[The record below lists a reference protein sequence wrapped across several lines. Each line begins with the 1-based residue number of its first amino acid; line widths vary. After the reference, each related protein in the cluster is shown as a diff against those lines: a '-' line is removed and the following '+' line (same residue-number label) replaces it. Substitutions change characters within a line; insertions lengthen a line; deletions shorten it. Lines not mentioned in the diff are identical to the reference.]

1 MLSNFIILEHAVLAR
16 EKQVL
21 RMRAPMQSENPYSAP
36 QSAAT
41 DETDVSAAPPPGELS
56 VIWTLWLTYGAFYF
70 CRVNISAA
78 VPGLKAPVEEG
89 GLGIGADT
97 VGWILGS
104 LKITYALGQLING
117 QLSEQLPPRKM
128 LAIGMLGS
136 AALCV
141 CFGAGTAAYFLLF
154 VWAINGYFQ
163 SLGWTPCVRVI
174 ANWIPVARRGKVIG
188 IVGTGYQVTAA
199 LSVILAGYS
208 AQLLGWQGAMLVPAG
223 VLAACSIVM
232 FLFLKE
238 HPDDVAAAK
247 EASAKV
253 SKGPKLSFAETAHL
267 TLTNPAL
274 WLLGVSLGMLN
285 ACRYGYSDWGLAHL
299 SEVQE
304 AGLGKSALKISVLPI
319 GAVAGVYLSG
329 WATDRFF
336 GNRRAPVICVLL
348 ALLGVMTL
356 FYDTMVRTSV
366 IGTLLLLVLI
376 GFCTFGPQVLLVGTA
391 PADLARKGT
400 SAAAAG
406 FVNFM
411 GYIGA
416 ALAGDVLTGYLYKNY
431 GWERAIYAWAAAAF
445 IAAIAAGVL
454 WNRRSDGDK

>member
-1 MLSNFIILEHAVLAR
+1 
-16 EKQVL
+16 
-21 RMRAPMQSENPYSAP
+21 MQSENPYQPPTPSVDDAVEDLPAP
-36 QSAAT
+36 RQ
-41 DETDVSAAPPPGELS
+41 GENTL
-56 VIWTLWLTYGAFYF
+56 IWTLWLTYGAFYF

-78 VPGLKAPVEEG
+78 VPGLKAPIEEG
-89 GLGIGADT
+89 GLGLGGETI
-97 VGWILGS
+97 GWILGS

-141 CFGAGTAAYFLLF
+141 LFGAGAGAYFLLF
-154 VWAINGYFQ
+154 VWAMNGYCQ

-174 ANWIPVARRGKVIG
+174 ANWIPVLRRGHVIG
-188 IVGTGYQVTAA
+188 IIGTGYQVTAA

-208 AQLLGWQGAMLVPAG
+208 AQWLGWQGAMYVPAG
-223 VLAACSIVM
+223 VLAACSLVM
-232 FLFLKE
+232 FMFLKE

-247 EASAKV
+247 VATKDVKS
-253 SKGPKLSFAETAHL
+253 SKKLSFSETAYL
-267 TLTNPAL
+267 TVTNPAL
-274 WLLGVSLGMLN
+274 WLLGISLGMLN

-304 AGLGKSALKISVLPI
+304 TGLGKSALKISVLPI

-329 WATDRFF
+329 WVTDRFL
-336 GNRRAPVICVLL
+336 GGRRAPVICVLL

-356 FYDTMVRTSV
+356 FYDLMVRTSV
-366 IGTLLLLVLI
+366 IGTLVMLVLI

-391 PADLARKGT
+391 PADLARQGT

-411 GYIGA
+411 GYVGA
-416 ALAGDVLTGYLYKNY
+416 AFAGDVLTGYLYENY
-431 GWERAIYAWAAAAF
+431 GWEVAIYAWATCAF
-445 IAAIAAGVL
+445 LAAIAAGVL
-454 WNRRSDGDK
+454 WNRRSTSHD

>member
-1 MLSNFIILEHAVLAR
+1 
-16 EKQVL
+16 
-21 RMRAPMQSENPYSAP
+21 MQSEGGDSPVTKAE
-36 QSAAT
+36 QS
-41 DETDVSAAPPPGELS
+41 DDVDRFPPPRTGESS

-70 CRVNISAA
+70 CRVNISAV
-78 VPGLKAPVEEG
+78 VPGLKAPVSEG
-89 GLGIGADT
+89 GLGIGADQI
-97 VGWILGS
+97 GWILGS

-141 CFGAGTAAYFLLF
+141 VFGAGSAAYFLLF
-154 VWAINGYFQ
+154 VWAMNGYCQ
-163 SLGWTPCVRVI
+163 SLGWTPCVRVMT
-174 ANWIPVARRGKVIG
+174 NWIPVARRGKVIG

-208 AQLLGWQGAMLVPAG
+208 AEVLGWRGAMFVPAG

-232 FLFLKE
+232 FVFLRE

-247 EASAKV
+247 TESQTKMA
-253 SKGPKLSFAETAHL
+253 PNNKLSFAETVYL

-274 WLLGVSLGMLN
+274 WLLGISLGMLN

-299 SEVQE
+299 SEVQKT
-304 AGLGKSALKISVLPI
+304 GLTKSALKISVLPI
-319 GAVAGVYLSG
+319 GAVAGVFLSG

-348 ALLGVMTL
+348 VLLGVMTL
-356 FYDTMVRTSV
+356 FYDTMARTSTV
-366 IGTLLLLVLI
+366 GTVVLLVLI

-391 PADLARKGT
+391 PADLAKKGT
-400 SAAAAG
+400 AAAAAG

-411 GYIGA
+411 GYVGA
-416 ALAGDVLTGYLYKNY
+416 ALFGDVLTGYLYKHY
-431 GWERAIYAWAAAAF
+431 GWQVAIYVWAACAF
-445 IAAIAAGVL
+445 TAAIAAGLL
-454 WNRRSDGDK
+454 WNRRSEAELAASS

>member
-1 MLSNFIILEHAVLAR
+1 
-16 EKQVL
+16 
-21 RMRAPMQSENPYSAP
+21 MQSEDSTSENANVDLDHV
-36 QSAAT
+36 AAG
-41 DETDVSAAPPPGELS
+41 SPPPRAGELG

-70 CRVNISAA
+70 CRVNISAV
-78 VPGLKAPVEEG
+78 VPGLKAPLEDG

-128 LAIGMLGS
+128 LAVGMLGS

-154 VWAINGYFQ
+154 VWAMNGYCQ
-163 SLGWTPCVRVI
+163 SLGWTPCVRVM
-174 ANWIPVARRGKVIG
+174 ANWISVARRGKVIG

-208 AQLLGWQGAMLVPAG
+208 AELMGWRGAMFVPAG

-232 FLFLKE
+232 FVFLKE
-238 HPDDVAAAK
+238 HPDDVAAV
-247 EASAKV
+247 ESTSATKV
-253 SKGPKLSFAETAHL
+253 SNTPKLSFSETTYL
-267 TLTNPAL
+267 TLTNPSL

-299 SEVQE
+299 SEVQKS
-304 AGLGKSALKISVLPI
+304 GLGESALKISVLPI
-319 GAVAGVYLSG
+319 GAVAGVFLSG

-336 GNRRAPVICVLL
+336 GSRRAPVICVLL
-348 ALLGVMTL
+348 LLLGVMTL
-356 FYDTMVRTSV
+356 FYDTMVRTSET
-366 IGTLLLLVLI
+366 GTVLLLVLI

-391 PADLARKGT
+391 PTDLARRGT

-411 GYIGA
+411 GYVGA
-416 ALAGDVLTGYLYKNY
+416 ALAGDVMTGYLYENY
-431 GWERAIYAWAAAAF
+431 GWELAIYVWAACAF
-445 IAAIAAGVL
+445 IAAIAAGLL
-454 WNRRSDGDK
+454 WNRSSEHEQ

>member
-1 MLSNFIILEHAVLAR
+1 
-16 EKQVL
+16 
-21 RMRAPMQSENPYSAP
+21 MQSEDSA
-36 QSAAT
+36 SENANVELDHVA
-41 DETDVSAAPPPGELS
+41 VGSPPPRAGELS
-56 VIWTLWLTYGAFYF
+56 VIWTLWITYGAFYF
-70 CRVNISAA
+70 CRVNIAA
-78 VPGLKAPVEEG
+78 VVLPLQTPLEDG
-89 GLGIGADT
+89 GLGIGADM

-128 LAIGMLGS
+128 LAIGMLSS

-154 VWAINGYFQ
+154 VWAMNGYSQ
-163 SLGWTPCVRVI
+163 SLGWTPCVRVM

-208 AQLLGWQGAMLVPAG
+208 AELMGWRGAMFVPAG
-223 VLAACSIVM
+223 VLAMCSIVM
-232 FLFLKE
+232 FVFLKE
-238 HPDDVAAAK
+238 HPDDVATTKSAAVIK
-247 EASAKV
+247 AGNA
-253 SKGPKLSFAETAHL
+253 GKLSFSETTYL
-267 TLTNPAL
+267 TLTNRDL
-274 WLLGVSLGMLN
+274 WLLGISLGMLN

-299 SEVQE
+299 SEVQKS
-304 AGLGKSALKISVLPI
+304 GLGKSALKISVLPI
-319 GAVAGVYLSG
+319 GAVAGVFLSG

-336 GNRRAPVICVLL
+336 GSRRAPVICVLL
-348 ALLGVMTL
+348 VLLGVMTL
-356 FYDTMVRTSV
+356 FYDAMARTSAT
-366 IGTLLLLVLI
+366 GTVLLLVLI

-391 PADLARKGT
+391 PADLARRGT

-416 ALAGDVLTGYLYKNY
+416 ALAGDVMTGDLYKNY
-431 GWERAIYAWAAAAF
+431 GWELAIYAWAACAF
-445 IAAIAAGVL
+445 IAAITAGLL
-454 WNRRSDGDK
+454 WNRSPEHNE

>member
-1 MLSNFIILEHAVLAR
+1 
-16 EKQVL
+16 
-21 RMRAPMQSENPYSAP
+21 
-36 QSAAT
+36 
-41 DETDVSAAPPPGELS
+41 
-56 VIWTLWLTYGAFYF
+56 LWLTYGAFYF

-78 VPGLKAPVEEG
+78 VPGLKAPLEDG

-117 QLSEQLPPRKM
+117 QLSERLPARKM

-154 VWAINGYFQ
+154 VWAMNGYCQ
-163 SLGWTPCVRVI
+163 SLGWTPCVRVM
-174 ANWIPVARRGKVIG
+174 ANWIPVTRRGKVIG

-208 AQLLGWQGAMLVPAG
+208 AQLMGWRGAMFVPAG
-223 VLAACSIVM
+223 VLATCSIVM

-238 HPDDVAAAK
+238 HPDDVSRAESTIATK
-247 EASAKV
+247 ASKA
-253 SKGPKLSFAETAHL
+253 GKLSFSETAYL

-304 AGLGKSALKISVLPI
+304 SGLGKSALKISVLPI

-336 GNRRAPVICVLL
+336 GNRRAPVICVLQV
-348 ALLGVMTL
+348 LLGVMTL
-356 FYDTMVRTSV
+356 FYDAMVRTSV
-366 IGTLLLLVLI
+366 VGTVLMLTLI
-376 GFCTFGPQVLLVGTA
+376 GFCTFGAQVLLVGTA
-391 PADLARKGT
+391 PADLARQGT

-411 GYIGA
+411 GYVGA
-416 ALAGDVLTGYLYKNY
+416 ALAGDVLTGYLYQNH
-431 GWERAIYAWAAAAF
+431 GWEVAIYAWAACAF
-445 IAAIAAGVL
+445 IAAIVAGLL
-454 WNRRSDGDK
+454 WNRTAEHE

>member
-1 MLSNFIILEHAVLAR
+1 MQFEDSASDKANVELDHLAV
-16 EKQVL
+16 VSPPL
-21 RMRAPMQSENPYSAP
+21 R
-36 QSAAT
+36 T
-41 DETDVSAAPPPGELS
+41 GEVS

-78 VPGLKAPVEEG
+78 VPGLKAPLEDG

-128 LAIGMLGS
+128 LAMGMLGS

-154 VWAINGYFQ
+154 VWAMNGYCQ
-163 SLGWTPCVRVI
+163 SLGWTPCVRVM

-208 AQLLGWQGAMLVPAG
+208 AQLMGWRGAMFVPAG
-223 VLAACSIVM
+223 VLATCSIVM
-232 FLFLKE
+232 FVFLKE
-238 HPDDVAAAK
+238 HPDDVVAA
-247 EASAKV
+247 ESASATKV
-253 SKGPKLSFAETAHL
+253 SNVGKLSFSETAYL

-274 WLLGVSLGMLN
+274 WLLGISLGMLN

-304 AGLGKSALKISVLPI
+304 SGLGKSALKISVLPI
-319 GAVAGVYLSG
+319 GAVAGVFLSG

-348 ALLGVMTL
+348 LLLGVMTL
-356 FYDTMVRTSV
+356 FYDAVVRTSA
-366 IGTLLLLVLI
+366 IGTVLLLVLI

-391 PADLARKGT
+391 PADLARRGT

-411 GYIGA
+411 GYVGA
-416 ALAGDVLTGYLYKNY
+416 ALAGNVLTGYLYENY
-431 GWERAIYAWAAAAF
+431 GWEVAIYAWAACAF
-445 IAAIAAGVL
+445 IAAIFASLL
-454 WNRRSDGDK
+454 WNRSSEHE

>member
-1 MLSNFIILEHAVLAR
+1 
-16 EKQVL
+16 
-21 RMRAPMQSENPYSAP
+21 MQSESPTTKTVN
-36 QSAAT
+36 Q
-41 DETDVSAAPPPGELS
+41 DVPSPRVGES
-56 VIWTLWLTYGAFYF
+56 GVIWTLWLTYGAFYF

-78 VPGLKAPVEEG
+78 VPGLQAPVEDG

-117 QLSEQLPPRKM
+117 QLSERLPPRQM

-136 AALCV
+136 AALCA

-154 VWAINGYFQ
+154 VWAMNGYCQ
-163 SLGWTPCVRVI
+163 SLGWTPCVRVM
-174 ANWIPVARRGKVIG
+174 ANWIPVVRRGKVIG
-188 IVGTGYQVTAA
+188 VVGTGYQVTAA

-208 AQLLGWQGAMLVPAG
+208 AQLMGWQGAMFIPAC

-238 HPDDVAAAK
+238 HPDDLAAATSTV
-247 EASAKV
+247 ATHSSPAN
-253 SKGPKLSFAETAHL
+253 KLPFSETAYL

-274 WLLGVSLGMLN
+274 WLLGISLGMLN

-304 AGLGKSALKISVLPI
+304 SGLGKSALKLSVLPI
-319 GAVAGVYLSG
+319 GAVAGVFLSG

-348 ALLGVMTL
+348 VLLGVMTL
-356 FYDTMVRTSV
+356 FYDTVVRTSTTATV
-366 IGTLLLLVLI
+366 VLLVLI

-391 PADLARKGT
+391 PADLARRGT

-416 ALAGDVLTGYLYKNY
+416 ALAGDVVTGYLYEHY
-431 GWERAIYAWAAAAF
+431 GWEVAIYVWAACAF
-445 IAAIAAGVL
+445 IAAIAAGLL
-454 WNRRSDGDK
+454 WNRRSEDFQAGG

>member
-1 MLSNFIILEHAVLAR
+1 
-16 EKQVL
+16 
-21 RMRAPMQSENPYSAP
+21 MQSEDSA
-36 QSAAT
+36 SEKTNVELDHVAIG
-41 DETDVSAAPPPGELS
+41 SPPPRAGESS

-70 CRVNISAA
+70 CRANISVV
-78 VPGLKAPVEEG
+78 VPVLKAPLAEG
-89 GLGIGADT
+89 GLGIEADT

-136 AALCV
+136 AAMCV

-154 VWAINGYFQ
+154 VWAMNGCFQ
-163 SLGWTPCVRVI
+163 SLGWTPCVRVM
-174 ANWIPVARRGKVIG
+174 ANWIPVTRRGKVIG

-199 LSVILAGYS
+199 LSVILAGFS
-208 AQLLGWQGAMLVPAG
+208 AQLMGWRSAMFVPAG
-223 VLAACSIVM
+223 VLATCSIVM
-232 FLFLKE
+232 FVFLKE
-238 HPDDVAAAK
+238 HPDDVATAK
-247 EASAKV
+247 SASATKA
-253 SKGPKLSFAETAHL
+253 SNAGKLSFFETAKL
-267 TLTNPAL
+267 TLTNPDL

-304 AGLGKSALKISVLPI
+304 SGLGKTALKISVLPI

-348 ALLGVMTL
+348 LLLGVMTL
-356 FYDTMVRTSV
+356 FYDAMVHASVAGTM
-366 IGTLLLLVLI
+366 LLLVLI

-411 GYIGA
+411 GYVGA
-416 ALAGDVLTGYLYKNY
+416 GLAGDVVTGILYKKY
-431 GWERAIYAWAAAAF
+431 GWEVAIYAWAACAF
-445 IAAIAAGVL
+445 MAAIAAGLL
-454 WNRRSDGDK
+454 WNRRPEHA

>member
-1 MLSNFIILEHAVLAR
+1 MQHEAVQT
-16 EKQVL
+16 ESPKVL
-21 RMRAPMQSENPYSAP
+21 PDRKPADA
-36 QSAAT
+36 
-41 DETDVSAAPPPGELS
+41 AAPRDGELT

-78 VPGLKAPVEEG
+78 VPGLQASTAEG
-89 GLGIGADT
+89 GLGLGADT

-117 QLSEQLPPRKM
+117 QLSERLAARKM

-154 VWAINGYFQ
+154 VWAVNGYCQ
-163 SLGWTPCVRVI
+163 SLGWTPCVRVM
-174 ANWIPVARRGKVIG
+174 ANWIPVGRRGRVIG
-188 IVGTGYQVTAA
+188 IIGTGYQVTAA
-199 LSVILAGYS
+199 LSIILAGY
-208 AQLLGWQGAMLVPAG
+208 AAELLGWRGAMFVPAG

-232 FLFLKE
+232 LLFLRE
-238 HPDDVAAAK
+238 HPDDVAA
-247 EASAKV
+247 ESASKSSAAAGK
-253 SKGPKLSFAETAHL
+253 KRPFAETAYL

-274 WLLGVSLGMLN
+274 WLLGISLGMLN

-299 SEVQE
+299 SDVQE
-304 AGLGKSALKISVLPI
+304 SALGKSALKIAVLPV

-348 ALLGVMTL
+348 VLLGVMTL
-356 FYDTMVRTSV
+356 FYDAMARTSATGTV
-366 IGTLLLLVLI
+366 ILLLFI

-391 PADLARKGT
+391 PADLARGGT

-411 GYIGA
+411 GYVGA
-416 ALAGDVLTGYLYKNY
+416 ALAGDVATGYLYENY
-431 GWERAIYAWAAAAF
+431 GWQVAIYAWAACAFVAAM
-445 IAAIAAGVL
+445 AAGLL
-454 WNRRSDGDK
+454 WNHRSEVA

>member
-1 MLSNFIILEHAVLAR
+1 MQFEDSASDKANVELDHLAV
-16 EKQVL
+16 VSPPL
-21 RMRAPMQSENPYSAP
+21 R
-36 QSAAT
+36 T
-41 DETDVSAAPPPGELS
+41 GEVS

-78 VPGLKAPVEEG
+78 VPGLKAPLEDG

-128 LAIGMLGS
+128 LAMGMLGS

-154 VWAINGYFQ
+154 VWAMNGYCQ
-163 SLGWTPCVRVI
+163 SLGWTPCVRVM

-208 AQLLGWQGAMLVPAG
+208 AQLMGWRGAMFVPAG
-223 VLAACSIVM
+223 VLATCSIVM
-232 FLFLKE
+232 FVFLKE
-238 HPDDVAAAK
+238 HPDDVVAA
-247 EASAKV
+247 ESTSATKV
-253 SKGPKLSFAETAHL
+253 SNVGKLSFSETAYL

-274 WLLGVSLGMLN
+274 WLLGISLGMLN

-304 AGLGKSALKISVLPI
+304 SGLGKSALKISVLPI
-319 GAVAGVYLSG
+319 GAVAGVFLSG

-348 ALLGVMTL
+348 LLLGVMTL
-356 FYDTMVRTSV
+356 FYDAVVRTSA
-366 IGTLLLLVLI
+366 IGTVLLLVLI

-391 PADLARKGT
+391 PADLARRGT

-411 GYIGA
+411 GYVGA
-416 ALAGDVLTGYLYKNY
+416 ALAGNVLTGYLYENY
-431 GWERAIYAWAAAAF
+431 GWEVAIYAWAACAF
-445 IAAIAAGVL
+445 IAAIFASLL
-454 WNRRSDGDK
+454 WNRSSEHE